1 MAQSAVHIP
10 SAWNEVL
17 KEKGYT
23 PQERFISTTRVIMKT
38 NSIPAKYVDSCE
50 WEYTVAPEEV
60 YLEIWGKNDH
70 RRKKEPYKLQLSA
83 DSTATL
89 RSLFTELSGI
99 NSERVEPGQ

>member
-38 NSIPAKYVDSCE
+38 NSIPAEYAESSE

-60 YLEIWGKNDH
+60 YLEIWKKTDH
-70 RRKKEPYKLQLSA
+70 RRKKEPHRLQLSEA
-83 DSTATL
+83 SVATL
-89 RSLFTELSGI
+89 RTLFEELNGLS
-99 NSERVEPGQ
+99 Q

>member
-1 MAQSAVHIP
+1 MAQSAVHLP

-38 NSIPAKYVDSCE
+38 NSVPAEYAESSE

-60 YLEIWGKNDH
+60 YLEIWKKTDH
-70 RRKKEPYKLQLSA
+70 HRKKQPYKLPLSA
-83 DSTATL
+83 DSTTTL
-89 RSLFTELSGI
+89 RSLFTELSGL
-99 NSERVEPGQ
+99 SQ